1 MREPVMFVRLT
12 DPADLDAVL
21 AIDRESFSH
30 PWTRQMYEED
40 MRQPHSWIWTA
51 RRPDGAT
58 VGYCAA
64 WIVLGEL
71 HINNVA
77 VGGAWRGRGIGVAL
91 VEHTIA
97 VAANLGASAA
107 LLEVR
112 RANRD
117 ARRLYARLGFVEQAV
132 RKAYYDD
139 PPDDAL
145 LLTRPI
151 QRDGC
156 NSDA

>member
-1 MREPVMFVRLT
+1 VPEAFRVVRLT
-12 DPADLDAVL
+12 DPANLDAIL

-30 PWTRQMYEED
+30 PWSRQMYEDD
-40 MRQPHSWIWTA
+40 MRQPQSWIWMA
-51 RRPDGAT
+51 CGPGGDA

-71 HINNVA
+71 QINNVA
-77 VGGAWRGRGIGVAL
+77 VARAWRGQGIGRALVLHAIGVA
-91 VEHTIA
+91 A
-97 VAANLGASAA
+97 GFGASVA

-112 RANRD
+112 RANSE
-117 ARRLYARLGFVEQAV
+117 ARRMYERLGFAERAV

-145 LLTRPI
+145 VLTRPI
-151 QRDGC
+151 QAIGGR
-156 NSDA
+156 SDA